1 MGFFADRAAVEQ
13 EGVYVGGWS
22 TKHVLWPEK
31 VDGKHNSAEDRTT
44 QTTTA
49 QDWDDAEERALVRK
63 LDTRVLFPCCIIY
76 FLAYLDRANLGNV
89 KILQPDTPDSIE
101 HSLGLHGTQFNW
113 AVAITY
119 FPVTMFLIPSNLLMK
134 TYSAKKFFPTVMV
147 LWGIVVM
154 TLAATKNAGGLL
166 AARFF
171 LGIPESGVVPACI
184 MYFSFWYKPVERA
197 WRIGVFHSANALA
210 SSVSGFLAV
219 AIDNLNQKGG
229 LQSWKWVFII
239 EGAMPIVLAIPVY
252 FLLLT
257 FPEDSTALTDR
268 ERHIAINRF
277 PVGSTR
283 KTDVTWD
290 WNAFFRVMTRPSTYV
305 FFVSYICLTIVAT
318 GQGTFGPTILQKFC
332 GFSSSKSNIYQAIIH
347 FVTIPLY
354 WTLPLHSDWTRERM
368 WHYVILVALA
378 VPCYGVWTYV
388 STHPDTHT
396 ISPITMY
403 GMSYLGHMV
412 SVAQPTALSYRSSTL
427 YGAAEQAVGGAAV
440 IASLSIASIISP
452 QIYPNSD
459 APFFLPGFTATCAI
473 LAICILTYLT
483 LPFWLLHEA
492 KRRKAKTGHAMP
504 IAAMEDAEH
513 SMISAAALERIHEM
527 NAKSEKEVLD
537 EEMGGNVE
545 HAERAPKA

>member
-89 KILQPDTPDSIE
+89 KILQPETPDSIE
-101 HSLGLHGTQFNW
+101 HSLGLQGTEFNW

-134 TYSAKKFFPTVMV
+134 TYNAKKFFPTVMV

-154 TLAATKNAGGLL
+154 TLAATKNSGGLL

-210 SSVSGFLAV
+210 SGVSGFLAV
-219 AIDNLNQKGG
+219 AIDN
-229 LQSWKWVFII
+229 
-239 EGAMPIVLAIPVY
+239 
-252 FLLLT
+252 
-257 FPEDSTALTDR
+257 DSKALTDR

-403 GMSYLGHMV
+403 GMSFLGHMV

-452 QIYPNSD
+452 QIYPNHD

-513 SMISAAALERIHEM
+513 SMISAAALERIHEI

-537 EEMGGNVE
+537 EEMGGQVE
-545 HAERAPKA
+545 HAERVQKA